1 MKKGLILISCLLML
15 TGCFFYKVDYI
26 ASSPGHLASV
36 RKITK
41 LDDRMPKLLNDFAIN
56 LYEELY
62 EADKNLFISP
72 ASIYLALGMTYN
84 GANGD
89 TALEMAKVLE

>member
-1 MKKGLILISCLLML
+1 ML
-15 TGCFFYKVDYI
+15 TGCFYKVDYI
-26 ASSPGHLASV
+26 ASSPGHLTSV

-72 ASIYLALGMTYN
+72 ASIYLA
-84 GANGD
+84 
-89 TALEMAKVLE
+89 